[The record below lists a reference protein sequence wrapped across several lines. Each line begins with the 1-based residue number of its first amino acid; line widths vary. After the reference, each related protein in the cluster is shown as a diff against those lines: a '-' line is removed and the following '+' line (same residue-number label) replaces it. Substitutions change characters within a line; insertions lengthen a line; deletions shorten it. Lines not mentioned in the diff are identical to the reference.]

1 MLMMS
6 RICAFVAIALLAV
19 AGYLHVSHVEEPP
32 FGQAL
37 TVHEPDRDLG
47 TLPIGEHE
55 LRFRITNASSQDL
68 RVIGASET

>member
-1 MLMMS
+1 MLIAS
-6 RICAFVAIALLAV
+6 RICAFLAIALLAV
-19 AGYLHVSHVEEPP
+19 AGYLHVTHVEEPP

-55 LRFRITNASSQDL
+55 LRFRITNASSQNL
-68 RVIGASET
+68 RVIGAAET